1 MKVKIRYE
9 KEQSSLRFVDRFEE
23 FEITEVEAEAVVRR
37 DFEVRR
43 ATADEPE
50 LVEYRDFEL
59 IIREDINKPEYNRA
73 KSWSRNTTYREVSL
87 RKGEDTLNIVE
98 ATIDQDGHWEAL
110 TDPFD
115 DLVTLMDLRAAL
127 DRLSER
133 ERRVLLLYADG
144 YSVTEI
150 AAQSDVSQPMIS
162 RVLHR
167 AQDKVR
173 RFMEGK

>member
-1 MKVKIRYE
+1 MQINIRFE
-9 KEQSSLRFVDRFEE
+9 KEQANSRYVVNEKT
-23 FEITEVEAEAVVRR
+23 FEITEAEAEAVVRR

-43 ATADEPE
+43 AMADEPE
-50 LVEYRDFEL
+50 LAEYRDFEV
-59 IIREDINKPEYNRA
+59 IIREAINKPEYNRA
-73 KSWSRNTTYREVSL
+73 KSWSRNTTYRDVSL
-87 RKGEDTLNIVE
+87 RKGEDALNIVE
-98 ATIDQDGHWEAL
+98 AAIDQDGHWEAL

-115 DLVTLMDLRAAL
+115 DLVTLIDLRASL
-127 DRLSER
+127 GHLSER

-150 AAQSDVSQPMIS
+150 ASLSEVSQPMIS
-162 RVLHR
+162 RILHR